1 MWKTD
6 MKRFALVCM
15 MAALCLT
22 ASAQVGDYRSEFAI
36 GFSGGINLTAVDFN
50 PSLKEGKL
58 MGKNAG
64 IILRYT
70 CEKYIKAIC
79 AIQLEVNYSQ
89 QGWKEVEDESS
100 DYFSKT
106 MNYVQIPALA
116 RLAWGRERKGA
127 QGYIVLGPQMGF
139 LLSESQEYTGSWMEK
154 EHTHTHQY
162 SHDADR
168 SFDYGI
174 TLGAG
179 MELSAP
185 KLGHFQI
192 EARYYY
198 GLHDFYDNSSKG
210 YFGRSGHNAITVK
223 VGYLIDLFKS
233 KNPNIR

>member
-1 MWKTD
+1 MWRID
-6 MKRFALVCM
+6 MKRFTLVCSL
-15 MAALCLT
+15 AVLSLT
-22 ASAQVGDYRSEFAI
+22 AHAQVGDYRSEFAVGI
-36 GFSGGINLTAVDFN
+36 SGGINLTGVDFN

-79 AIQLEVNYSQ
+79 AIQVEVNYSQ
-89 QGWKEVEDESS
+89 QGLKGEEDESS

-106 MNYVQIPALA
+106 MSYVQVPFLA

-127 QGYIVLGPQMGF
+127 QGYIVLGPQIGF
-139 LLSESQEYTGSWMEK
+139 LLSESQEHTGSWMEK
-154 EHTHTHQY
+154 SRTHTYQY
-162 SHDADR
+162 SHNADR
-168 SFDYGI
+168 AFDYGI

-179 MELSAP
+179 AEISTP

-192 EARYYY
+192 EARYFY
-198 GLHDFYDNSSKG
+198 GLHDFYDNSAKG

-223 VGYLIDLFKS
+223 IGYLIDLFKS